1 MVGPAANGQAAG
13 IPEWPQS
20 AAHGLFVYTKPGRQ
34 RGRGLPME
42 ITELLHR
49 AHSGEGDAL
58 EALTPLVYNEL
69 RRIAAAQL
77 RREQNATIQPTAL
90 VHEAYLRLMGSPL
103 PDFQSRSHF
112 YGIAGRLMRQVLVD
126 FARTRSAAK
135 RGPGL
140 VVPIA
145 NLGELGKPPD
155 ESFLALN
162 EALDRLAVEHPRK
175 AQLVELRF
183 FMGLTAEDA
192 AKVLSIPAHTARRE
206 LRLAQAWLRRELSEP
221 A

>member
-1 MVGPAANGQAAG
+1 
-13 IPEWPQS
+13 
-20 AAHGLFVYTKPGRQ
+20 
-34 RGRGLPME
+34 ME

-49 AHSGEGDAL
+49 ARSGEGDAL

-77 RREQNATIQPTAL
+77 RREHNATIQATAL

-103 PDFQSRSHF
+103 PDFQSRNHF

-140 VVPIA
+140 VLPIA
-145 NLGELGKPPD
+145 DLGELGKPPD

-162 EALDRLAVEHPRK
+162 EALDRLAEEHPRK